1 MIMVDVSVIIE
12 NIDLL
17 WGGLLMTFK
26 LFIVALVGGLPL
38 GIFLGLGRLSSRKWI
53 YYPVSAYVHFIRN
66 VPLLMLIFW
75 IYFSLPILTGG
86 LVEPFY
92 AAVVSFIIFEATY
105 FGEIIRA
112 GYQSVSKGT
121 IQAAYS
127 TGLNYWQ
134 MARYILIPI
143 ALRRVVPS
151 MITQSIVLFQ
161 DTSLAYVIGL
171 HEFVRMAS
179 LSDNRVIRPLE
190 LYGFVAIVFLVICSI
205 GSQIVKRLETKEGER
220 K

>member
-1 MIMVDVSVIIE
+1 MIDVSVIIE
-12 NIDLL
+12 NIGLL
-17 WGGLLMTFK
+17 WGGLIVTFK
-26 LFIVALVGGLPL
+26 LFIIALAGGLPL
-38 GIFLGLGRLSSRKWI
+38 GIFLGLGRLSSRKWV

-75 IYFSLPILTGG
+75 IYFSLPIITGG
-86 LVEPFY
+86 LVEPFH

-121 IQAAYS
+121 VQAGYS
-127 TGLNYWQ
+127 TGLTYWQ
-134 MARYILIPI
+134 VARYILIPI
-143 ALRRVVPS
+143 GLRRVIPS
-151 MITQSIVLFQ
+151 LVTQCIILFQ

-171 HEFVRMAS
+171 REFVRTAS
-179 LSDNRVIRPLE
+179 LIDNRVIRPLE
-190 LYGFVAIVFLVICSI
+190 LYGFVAIVFLVICFI
-205 GSQIVKRLETKEGER
+205 GSQITRRLETKEGEG